1 MEELDMYL
9 FVYGYLLPL
18 VIMVVW
24 MVYRIYSDLKVEKIF
39 VSHYLKDWWPI
50 LLPGVSLWGAC
61 ALLLIAISEGSDW
74 LERHWEPWRMAGGQ
88 SRRMMRR
95 LLGEIKED

>member
-1 MEELDMYL
+1 MNEEEM

-39 VSHYLKDWWPI
+39 VSHYLKDWWPMV
-50 LLPGVSLWGAC
+50 LPGVNLWGAC
-61 ALLLIAISEGSDW
+61 ALLVIAIAEGSDW
-74 LERHWEPWRMAGGQ
+74 LERHWEPWRMAGEQ
-88 SRRMMRR
+88 SRRMVRR
-95 LLGEIKED
+95 LFGEIKEE